1 MYRHAHRIH
10 THHMYSSLIKTPAL
24 KRFLHG
30 MMNVLFWMKYIHDEY
45 ATKKKTAKMNRH
57 AFKRYL
63 DGQHSLSCIAGRAC
77 TFMRRLMQALTTPPQ
92 KKSACK
98 RALKT
103 NHTQTDRE
111 NARKRQRDSHAHEN
125 TGSPRRHARVHTH
138 THTYTHTGTNRDLTQ
153 GLVLGEQPVE
163 ELIVCYKL
171 SQPVTSSVSSLH
183 RHTIL

>member
-92 KKSACK
+92 KKVHASEHS
-98 RALKT
+98 R
-103 NHTQTDRE
+103 QTTHRQTERTRESDRE
-111 NARKRQRDSHAHEN
+111 TPMHTKTLEVHAG
-125 TGSPRRHARVHTH
+125 TRACTHTH
-138 THTYTHTGTNRDLTQ
+138 THTHTRARTGIWHRASFLASNQSR
-153 GLVLGEQPVE
+153 
-163 ELIVCYKL
+163 
-171 SQPVTSSVSSLH
+171 SSLSV
-183 RHTIL
+183 TN